1 MQIHISKNGKQS
13 GPYSE
18 SQVRDML
25 DSGLLSRSDL
35 AWHEGITD
43 WMPLQ
48 SVLSITS
55 PPPVR
60 GFSSVINEQIG
71 EPILAERATRLGAAI
86 LDFLIFVGCMIPGIV
101 LLAAANKDDT
111 MIGFGVILLC
121 IAILGLAITQIYL
134 LSTRGQSL
142 GKRIVGIKI
151 VKLVDN
157 SNPGFVKAGLLRA
170 FVPSLIGGIPYV
182 GWLFLI
188 IDCCFIFRDD
198 RRCVHDFI
206 AKTKVVKA

>member
-25 DSGLLSRSDL
+25 DSGMLSRSDL

-60 GFSSVINEQIG
+60 GFSSVVNEQIG
-71 EPILAERATRLGAAI
+71 GPILAERATRFGAAI
-86 LDFLIFVGCMIPGIV
+86 LDSLIFVGCMIPGVV
-101 LLAAANKDDT
+101 LIAEGNNDDT
-111 MIGFGVILLC
+111 MLGFGVVLLC
-121 IAILGLAITQIYL
+121 IAILGLSITQMYL

-157 SNPGFVKAGLLRA
+157 SNPGFVKAGLLRT
-170 FVPSLIGGIPYV
+170 FVPGLIGGIPYF
-182 GWLFLI
+182 GWLFAI

-198 RRCVHDFI
+198 RRCVHDLM
-206 AKTKVVKA
+206 AETKVVKA